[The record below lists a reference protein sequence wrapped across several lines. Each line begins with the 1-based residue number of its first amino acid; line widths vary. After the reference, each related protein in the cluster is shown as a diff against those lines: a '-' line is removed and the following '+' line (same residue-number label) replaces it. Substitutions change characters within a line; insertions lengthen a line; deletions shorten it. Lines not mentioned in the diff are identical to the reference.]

1 MIMKKKKKDIFIE
14 RLQFA
19 IQNDDLMVK
28 LIKELEK
35 PDDEEIPMKKKRNN
49 QDSQRP
55 KELN

>member
-19 IQNDDLMVK
+19 IKNDDLMVK

-35 PDDEEIPMKKKRNN
+35 PDDEVIPMKKKRNN